1 MWCNNFSGKQKP
13 IAYRVIGFFDDR
25 KNIVRYNKTNNY
37 RNEDEYEKRTDH
49 RGNGSKN
56 RFSQ

>member
-1 MWCNNFSGKQKP
+1 MQQFSGKQKP

-56 RFSQ
+56 RFPQ